1 MSPDTRVAL
10 QAWECTVVRLVDR
23 PVGTPSP
30 AGSAL
35 AAVADDDDDV
45 PPGYDVSLMPPPWAA
60 PAGPSPWLLVSNNTA
75 GPSDAPTAVVH
86 LSCVTRQPGLFPL
99 DVAQLRLLITQSAA
113 CRVATN
119 PVLEHIS
126 LWVVHPHLAAA
137 HGITSA
143 LPPGVTLIDDGPHTS
158 LGVPPFPQSGDDG
171 AARGSSPPRH
181 GSGAAPSAQRPRKLP
196 ARGCDAWLRLAAA
209 GQIAGVHLP
218 TGSVTPE
225 ALAAAMGPARTLQEE
240 YELVKPGTVKA
251 ALFSV
256 LIGAGTAGLTI
267 PAMIAATQAAR
278 LRDWSGVAN
287 PRNSVVNCCL
297 HDPTF
302 VRVADNAYALRCNA
316 AQPAWPPPPPRAIG
330 ATPAAGAGGA
340 AAPKGAGDSP
350 GEEGDS
356 PTGWPAAIGR
366 DASTTSCDVASASA
380 EVVKCIKAERQARSA
395 VAALQHRMD
404 VATKSLGHAKA
415 AAAAAVEAAASATP
429 SPPSAPGS
437 TDSRQGRGGWPHLP
451 PLELPLFEGSPGD
464 RKAVVAHKRAV
475 EAARVAYAEALE
487 AAASAERAAKRAKR
501 TDKADAA
508 RPSAVTAV
516 AVQRPSA
523 AQMVEETASAAE
535 RGTAD
540 VDALRAQLNE
550 AAAALAA
557 AERATDAVKRA
568 LSAAQA
574 TAAQA
579 SAAAAVS
586 VQQPVPEPK
595 AIEAT
600 LAAPMDED
608 ARPAIPPAVQLVPQP
623 GPLPGPPPPDVA
635 WHSGAAG
642 PSAPSLWGAM
652 LDAPPPGFW
661 PVLSLSGGYEGSQFP
676 PPPPGEEHPLAM

>member
-10 QAWECTVVRLVDR
+10 QACECTVVRQVDR

-30 AGSAL
+30 AGIAL

-45 PPGYDVSLMPPPWAA
+45 PPGYEVSLMPPPRAA
-60 PAGPSPWLLVSNNTA
+60 PASPSPWLLVSNNTA

-119 PVLEHIS
+119 PLLEHIS

-143 LPPGVTLIDDGPHTS
+143 LPPGVTLIDDGP
-158 LGVPPFPQSGDDG
+158 
-171 AARGSSPPRH
+171 
-181 GSGAAPSAQRPRKLP
+181 
-196 ARGCDAWLRLAAA
+196 
-209 GQIAGVHLP
+209 
-218 TGSVTPE
+218 
-225 ALAAAMGPARTLQEE
+225 
-240 YELVKPGTVKA
+240 
-251 ALFSV
+251 
-256 LIGAGTAGLTI
+256 
-267 PAMIAATQAAR
+267 
-278 LRDWSGVAN
+278 
-287 PRNSVVNCCL
+287 
-297 HDPTF
+297 
-302 VRVADNAYALRCNA
+302 
-316 AQPAWPPPPPRAIG
+316 
-330 ATPAAGAGGA
+330 
-340 AAPKGAGDSP
+340 
-350 GEEGDS
+350 
-356 PTGWPAAIGR
+356 AAIGR
-366 DASTTSCDVASASA
+366 DASTTSCDLASASA

-523 AQMVEETASAAE
+523 TQMVEETASAAE

-557 AERATDAVKRA
+557 AERATDAIKRA

-579 SAAAAVS
+579 TAAAAVS
-586 VQQPVPEPK
+586 VQQPLPEPK
-595 AIEAT
+595 AIEAM
-600 LAAPMDED
+600 AAKMDED

-652 LDAPPPGFW
+652 LDAPPLGFW